1 MDVFE
6 KRSFRTKIDV
16 LLAEKNLYQRQVASR
31 MGISERAF
39 TNLKAR
45 ERHNSRTIHKLSR
58 AFGVPCEYFIDL

>member
-1 MDVFE
+1 MDIFE
-6 KRSFRTKIDV
+6 KRKFRAKIDL
-16 LLAEKNLYQRQVASR
+16 LLAEKNLYQRQVAAR

-45 ERHNSRTIHKLSR
+45 ERHNARTIHKLSR